1 MPWRNASDRSVAAP
15 AARILAAVPASSA
28 THDFAADCR
37 SAARAL
43 RDSLRSLYASVGADP
58 MRPQEVSRRFKL
70 NKNLTWKIAK
80 VLQTHDPLE
89 AVPLVPGGEGL
100 GILLAAMEAAGAAAP
115 ALADVRA
122 RMADFDR
129 MIETHVGDRGTLELL
144 MDGITRTGKPLELSR
159 KLAFRGNSGV
169 WGIQARVRSMT
180 QFLAPNARNPA
191 MLDFAIVAGWHD
203 IRRLRSAQGWPV
215 FRFLK
220 QGREGTELTAPRVI
234 EPVEPPAAPDDPS
247 LMMRSFCSPPDAAV
261 RTVRTESSVQH
272 ELADGPIG
280 QRGAMTLVFG
290 LIERAAHSRYAE
302 QPDGETEWGEMS
314 ALVTMP
320 AEHLMIDLLVH
331 RDLMDGFEPEAVVY
345 GRPFGTLP
353 LDHAS
358 REHYRLPIEGTLD
371 RLDPAGGGMAS
382 DLVPDEDRIV
392 RTTVA
397 RAGWRLEDFT
407 AFRVQVQYPPMPS
420 TVMVR
425 YALPRAPRH

>member
-1 MPWRNASDRSVAAP
+1 MGKRSRPRTAYL
-15 AARILAAVPASSA
+15 ARVTVSQA
-28 THDFAADCR
+28 TQDFAADCR

-43 RDSLRSLYASVGADP
+43 RDALRSLYASVGADP
-58 MRPQEVSRRFKL
+58 LRPQDVSRRFKL

-100 GILLAAMEAAGAAAP
+100 GILLAAMEAAGASAA
-115 ALADVRA
+115 ALSEVRA
-122 RMADFDR
+122 RMTDFDR

-180 QFLAPNARNPA
+180 HFLMPNAGNPA
-191 MLDFAIVAGWHD
+191 MLDMAIVAGWHD

-220 QGREGTELTAPRVI
+220 QGREGVELTVPRVI
-234 EPVEPPAAPDDPS
+234 EPVEPPSTPDEPY
-247 LMMRSFCSPPDAAV
+247 LMMRSFCSPAGAAV
-261 RTVRTESSVQH
+261 RTVRSESTVQH

-280 QRGAMTLVFG
+280 QKGAMTLVFG

-302 QPDGETEWGEMS
+302 QADGEPEWGEMS

-320 AEHLMIDLLVH
+320 TEHLLIDLLVH

-345 GRPFGTLP
+345 GRPFGALA
-353 LDHAS
+353 LDHAT

-371 RLDPAGGGMAS
+371 RLDPARGGMAS

-392 RTTVA
+392 RSTAA
-397 RAGWRLEDFT
+397 RAGWSLEDFT

-420 TVMVR
+420 TVVIR
-425 YALPRAPRH
+425 YALPRAPRR

>member
-1 MPWRNASDRSVAAP
+1 MQRSRPRGAYLDGVTVSP
-15 AARILAAVPASSA
+15 AM
-28 THDFAADCR
+28 HDFAADCR
-37 SAARAL
+37 SASRAL

-58 MRPQEVSRRFKL
+58 LRPQDVSRRFKL

-80 VLQTHDPLE
+80 VLQTQDPLE

-100 GILLAAMEAAGAAAP
+100 GILLAAMEAAGASAS

-129 MIETHVGDRGTLELL
+129 MIATHVGDRGTLELL
-144 MDGITRTGKPLELSR
+144 MDGITRTGRPLELSR

-180 QFLAPNARNPA
+180 QFLAPSVRDPA

-234 EPVEPPAAPDDPS
+234 EPVEPPSAPDEPY

-261 RTVRTESSVQH
+261 RTVRNESTVQH

-280 QRGAMTLVFG
+280 QKGAMTLVFG

-302 QPDGETEWGEMS
+302 QADGEAEWGEMS

-320 AEHLMIDLLVH
+320 TEHLMIDLLVH

-345 GRPFGTLP
+345 GRPFGALS
-353 LDHAS
+353 LDHAT
-358 REHYRLPIEGTLD
+358 REHYRLPIEGTLV
-371 RLDPAGGGMAS
+371 RLDPARGGMAS

-392 RTTVA
+392 RAVA
-397 RAGWRLEDFT
+397 GRAGWRLEDFT

-420 TVMVR
+420 TVVIR
-425 YALPRAPRH
+425 YVLPRAPRR